1 MFSIRTPRAD
11 DLPALKALLDGSGLP
26 SSDLTE
32 AHLPHFIILGQ
43 SGRVAGSVGLEVS
56 GDCAL
61 LRSLAVD
68 TMMRGEGYG
77 ARLVELI
84 EARARD
90 EGIRTLYL
98 LTTSAGNFFA
108 HQGYER
114 IARENVPEAIRNTTQ
129 FAGICPASAVCLSK
143 SLD

>member
-1 MFSIRTPRAD
+1 MFSIRTPRTD
-11 DLPALKALLDGSGLP
+11 DLPALKVLLDGSGLP

-43 SGRVAGSVGLEVS
+43 AGRVAGSVGIEVS
-56 GDCAL
+56 GDAAL

-77 ARLVELI
+77 ARLLELI
-84 EARARD
+84 EAHARD
-90 EGIRTLYL
+90 QGVRRLYL
-98 LTTSAGNFFA
+98 LTTSADNFFM

-114 IARENVPEAIRNTTQ
+114 TERAGVPEAIRNTTQ
-129 FAGICPASAVCLSK
+129 FAGICPASASCLSK